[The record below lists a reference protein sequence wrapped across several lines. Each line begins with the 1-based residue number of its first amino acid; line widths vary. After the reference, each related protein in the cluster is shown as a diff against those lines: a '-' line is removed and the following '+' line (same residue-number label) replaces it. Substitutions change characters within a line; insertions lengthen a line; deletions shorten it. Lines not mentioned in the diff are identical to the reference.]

1 MQNSKLILV
10 ENPHT
15 GKNVN
20 IMPLFD
26 YLQNEY
32 NGSPIT
38 HLQATEPIQDA
49 LDYLAVSLPTHGIE
63 RHELIQRNC
72 VNDRLIT
79 LRNTFSEMFSTV

>member
-1 MQNSKLILV
+1 MQNPNFILV

-15 GKNVN
+15 GKHVN

-32 NGSPIT
+32 SGSPIT

-49 LDYLAVSLPTHGIE
+49 LDYLAVSLPTEGIDTY
-63 RHELIQRNC
+63 ELVHRNC

-79 LRNTFSEMFSTV
+79 LRNTFSDMFKVA